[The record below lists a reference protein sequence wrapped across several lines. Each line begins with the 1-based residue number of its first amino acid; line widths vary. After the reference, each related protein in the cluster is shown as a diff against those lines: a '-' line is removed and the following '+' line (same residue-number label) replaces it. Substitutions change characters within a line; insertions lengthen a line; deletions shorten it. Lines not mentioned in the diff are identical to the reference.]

1 VTGPVVDA
9 ATNVIDSLGLAGVAV
24 MMATSGIIGLPGTEP
39 TMLFAGFDVY
49 RGHQT
54 MLGIIAL
61 GALGDV
67 IGASVAY
74 GIGYWGSRELIDR
87 HGAKIHLS
95 QARLERAHRWSERYG
110 APAVFVSRLIPG
122 GRLVFPYAAGL
133 AQMSYLKFISFAAV
147 GSIAWATGLGFLGRE
162 VGHDWKS
169 WRNHLEYVDYV
180 VLALIV
186 LAVAWLILRRV
197 RAGRRTAVD
206 AVPD

>member
-1 VTGPVVDA
+1 
-9 ATNVIDSLGLAGVAV
+9 VIDSLGVAGIAV
-24 MMATSGIIGLPGTEP
+24 MMATSGIVGLPGTEP

-54 MLGIIAL
+54 MLGIVVC

-74 GIGYWGSRELIDR
+74 AIGHWGGRELIER
-87 HGAKIHLS
+87 HGSKVHLS
-95 QARLERAHRWSERYG
+95 PERFDRAHRWSERYG
-110 APAVFVSRLIPG
+110 PLAVLVSRLIPG

-133 AQMSYLKFISFAAV
+133 AEMSYLKFIAFAGL
-147 GSIAWATGLGFLGRE
+147 GSIAWAAGLGFLGRQ
-162 VGHDWKS
+162 VGSDWKS

-186 LAVAWLILRRV
+186 IAAGWLILRRV
-197 RAGRRTAVD
+197 RAGRRAAVD